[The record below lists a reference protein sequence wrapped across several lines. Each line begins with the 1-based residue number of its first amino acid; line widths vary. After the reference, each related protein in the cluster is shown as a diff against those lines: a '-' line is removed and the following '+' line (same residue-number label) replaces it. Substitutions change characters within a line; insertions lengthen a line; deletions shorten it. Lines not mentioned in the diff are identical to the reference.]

1 MLSEIAAKKHLESF
15 FCILQ
20 ALHTPYVQLV
30 DNFAKPV
37 MCLLGDVIQWF
48 VENGVDYEPE
58 SIYSDVRVSIF
69 SVTNKKFS
77 YVFVI
82 MKFVNML
89 LQIWCCFK

>member
-1 MLSEIAAKKHLESF
+1 MGG
-15 FCILQ
+15 ILQ

-58 SIYSDVRVSIF
+58 SIYSDVRVSII
-69 SVTNKKFS
+69 VVHDMNLWMILQK
-77 YVFVI
+77 YVSS
-82 MKFVNML
+82 KL
-89 LQIWCCFK
+89 LLEKIIYYMSHICNQ

>member
-1 MLSEIAAKKHLESF
+1 MNVYFLKLLYKKFTILFF

-69 SVTNKKFS
+69 
-77 YVFVI
+77 FVPI
-82 MKFVNML
+82 KSIHMYL
-89 LQIWCCFK
+89 